1 LKTPD
6 VKGKAITIKDIA
18 KLLGVSVSTVS
29 RALKDHPDISHETRD
44 AVKAVAQ
51 SMNYRPSQ
59 VAVSLRLKQSKVIG
73 VLLPKIYSFFFP
85 SVINGIE
92 EVVNEHGYHLMIL
105 QSNELYQKEID
116 NTNILL
122 VNNVEGVLATV
133 SRQTRDFS
141 HFENILDAGIPM
153 VFFDR
158 VPDNVMADMVL
169 IDDTEG
175 AYKAVKHLIERGRRK
190 IAICIGNPEM
200 LISVNRLKGYKK
212 ALEEFNIPFNEDYLV
227 AAETPEIAAAK
238 TARLLGLKR
247 APDSIFAI
255 SDLTMSGIVQEIYK
269 RKIKVPEEIALIGFC
284 EDTFCKMYNPQLS
297 SITPLGL
304 EIGRQAARRLF
315 LRIFSSNNQSIKP
328 QTIFLNSRLEI
339 RDST

>member
-1 LKTPD
+1 M
-6 VKGKAITIKDIA
+6 KGKAITIKDIA
-18 KLLGVSVSTVS
+18 KLVGVSVSTVS
-29 RALKDHPDISHETRD
+29 RALKDHPDISLETRD
-44 AVKAVAQ
+44 AVKSVAK
-51 SMNYRPSQ
+51 SLNYRPSQ
-59 VAVSLRLKQSKVIG
+59 VAVSLRLKQSKIIG

-85 SVINGIE
+85 SVVNGIE
-92 EVVNEHGYHLMIL
+92 EVVNEFGYHLMIL

-122 VNNVEGVLATV
+122 ANNVEGVLATV
-133 SRQTRDFS
+133 SRQTKDYS
-141 HFENILDAGIPM
+141 HFENILYAGIPM

-175 AYKAVKHLIERGRRK
+175 AYKAVKHLIEKGRRK

-212 ALEEFNIPFNEDYLV
+212 ALAECKIPFNEEYLIS
-227 AAETPEIAAAK
+227 AETPEHAATK
-238 TARLLGLKR
+238 TARLLGLKKP
-247 APDSIFAI
+247 PDSIFAI

-269 RKIKVPEEIALIGFC
+269 RKIRIPEEIALIGFC

-297 SITPLGL
+297 SITPLGF

-315 LRIFSSNNQSIKP
+315 LRIFSSNNQNIKP

>member
-1 LKTPD
+1 M
-6 VKGKAITIKDIA
+6 V
-18 KLLGVSVSTVS
+18 GVSVSTVS
-29 RALKDHPDISHETRD
+29 RALKNHPDISRETCD
-44 AVKAVAQ
+44 AVKSVAE
-51 SMNYRPSQ
+51 SMHYRPSQ

-85 SVINGIE
+85 SVVNGIE

-122 VNNVEGVLATV
+122 ANNVEGVLATV
-133 SRQTRDFS
+133 SRQTRDFG

-175 AYKAVKHLIERGRRK
+175 AYKAVKHLIHRGRRK

-200 LISVNRLKGYKK
+200 LISKNRLKGYKK
-212 ALEEFNIPFNEDYLV
+212 ALEEFNIPFNDNYLI
-227 AAETPEIAAAK
+227 AAETPEHAATQTAK
-238 TARLLGLKR
+238 LLGLKQP
-247 APDSIFAI
+247 PDSIFAI
-255 SDLTMSGIVQEIYK
+255 SDLTMSGIVQEIYR
-269 RKIKVPEEIALIGFC
+269 RKLRVPEDLALIGFC

-315 LRIFSSNNQSIKP
+315 LRIFSNSNHQIKP